1 MRHLLWAA
9 TPTPSP
15 TGDVDPNLVT
25 PGVVGFVV
33 TLGLIVAT
41 ILLLVS
47 LTRRIRRVNNRA
59 DIAARLD
66 AEEAEAAERADD
78 EDTRP

>member
-1 MRHLLWAA
+1 MLPLLWAA

-15 TGDVDPNLVT
+15 TSGVDANLVT
-25 PGVVGFVV
+25 PGVVGFLV

-59 DIAARLD
+59 LIAERLD
-66 AEEAEAAERADD
+66 AEEAAAAEKDD
-78 EDTRP
+78 EKQ

>member
-1 MRHLLWAA
+1 MLPLLWAA

-15 TGDVDPNLVT
+15 TSGVDENLVT
-25 PGVVGFVV
+25 PGVVGFLV

-41 ILLLVS
+41 ILLLIS

-59 DIAARLD
+59 LIAERLD
-66 AEEAEAAERADD
+66 AEEAAAAAEGEGDGAK
-78 EDTRP
+78 